1 LSASHL
7 SWPRALPKSRQ
18 LLPRNL
24 LFFAQK
30 HFVLTR
36 PAIVPNEPPLPLE
49 PFLFVLRVLLGNLLT
64 LFLLCLPLEEFCQVL
79 AALEPENEQ

>member
-1 LSASHL
+1 LH
-7 SWPRALPKSRQ
+7 Q

-30 HFVLTR
+30 HFALSGPTVALS
-36 PAIVPNEPPLPLE
+36 EPPPRPE
-49 PFLFVLRVLLGNLLT
+49 PFLFVLRVLLENLLT
-64 LFLLCLPLEEFCQVL
+64 LFLLYSPLVEFYQVL